1 VSGARVKIKGPCKPS
16 VTRRDKPINER
27 MDALLRDCAPFLRDG
42 MFSGP
47 EVPK

>member
-1 VSGARVKIKGPCKPS
+1 VSDARVKTKGPYKPS
-16 VTRRDKPINER
+16 VARRDKPINKR
-27 MDALLRDCAPFLRDG
+27 MDALLRDYAPFLGVG